1 MIGCSDVPGGQ
12 TLVHH
17 LQQRRVLQSSCD
29 SFFVCQLFVHCTDTR
44 REINYITHSQR
55 TSSRLWLDVFCYL
68 LPLRHESQEW
78 CGHRSEWE
86 TEKHTKFRQ
95 QNINILYDALYMVT
109 NSQRREMLKVHPSN
123 HLTHTHTH
131 THTLIDICT
140 LNLSGRERSSLTL
153 IDRPMSV
160 AMLQW
165 GIVGVNS
172 TPTVLSA
179 SLTWE
184 KRQTGR

>member
-68 LPLRHESQEW
+68 LPLRRESQEW

-123 HLTHTHTH
+123 HLTHTHTYRH
-131 THTLIDICT
+131 MYLEPVRQGAQQLDFDWQADERRHAAVGDCGSE
-140 LNLSGRERSSLTL
+140 LNAHSALCIVNLREKTNR
-153 IDRPMSV
+153 
-160 AMLQW
+160 
-165 GIVGVNS
+165 
-172 TPTVLSA
+172 
-179 SLTWE
+179 
-184 KRQTGR
+184 